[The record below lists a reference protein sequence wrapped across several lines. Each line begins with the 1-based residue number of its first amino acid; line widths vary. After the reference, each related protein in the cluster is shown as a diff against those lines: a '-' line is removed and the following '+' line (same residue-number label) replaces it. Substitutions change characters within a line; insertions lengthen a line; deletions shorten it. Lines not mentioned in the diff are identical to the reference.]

1 MAEKENQ
8 DNAAEAL
15 ILLGES
21 TIQLH
26 VDNETQTCQA
36 ETTEVATQTSSL
48 QTTPTSTHPTTPV
61 ICYVP
66 VESGARSA
74 ASTFTS
80 EMLKE
85 SDDGIRFYTELSS
98 WRVFQQLV
106 SFLSACCP
114 SLRTKFSP
122 SDSTLLTLIQ
132 LRLNL

>member
-1 MAEKENQ
+1 MRQPLSVIKRREERQNRLDKRRQLVAEKENQ
-8 DNAAEAL
+8 ENAAEAL

-48 QTTPTSTHPTTPV
+48 QTTPASTHPTTPV

-74 ASTFTS
+74 ASTFT
-80 EMLKE
+80 
-85 SDDGIRFYTELSS
+85 IY
-98 WRVFQQLV
+98 
-106 SFLSACCP
+106 
-114 SLRTKFSP
+114 
-122 SDSTLLTLIQ
+122 
-132 LRLNL
+132 